1 MDRLGLPAP
10 IATTPRVR
18 FRELRSLWIQV
29 TGTLCNLACTHCLNA
44 SGPRAPWLASLD
56 GDTVRRALADAEAH
70 AVKEIYF
77 TGGEPFLHPE
87 MTAFLE
93 AALAIG
99 PTTVLTNG
107 TLIDGA
113 LAQRLAGL
121 AAASI
126 YSLEIRVSLDGAS
139 AEDNDAV
146 RGAGTFERA
155 MSGLRALTAHD
166 LLPIVTA
173 TDVHRDPT
181 LAARLRDALLAA
193 GFTRPRIKILPL
205 LPAGRASRRGT
216 VPPLTADDLEGFDDE
231 RLMCAGTRVVA
242 ARGVYACPIL
252 AGLSGARLGSTVTAS
267 FGSTP
272 LYHPACR
279 TCWETGLACTN
290 A

>member
-1 MDRLGLPAP
+1 MDRLAVPLP
-10 IATTPRVR
+10 IAPAPRVR

-77 TGGEPFLHPE
+77 TGGEPLLHPE
-87 MTAFLE
+87 LPEFLATALT
-93 AALAIG
+93 IG

-107 TLIDGA
+107 TLIDEA
-113 LAQRLAGL
+113 LAERLAAL
-121 AAASI
+121 AMASI

-139 AEDNDAV
+139 STENDAV
-146 RGAGTFERA
+146 RGAGTFARA
-155 MSGLRALTAHD
+155 MSGIRALGAHG

-173 TDVHRDPT
+173 TDVRHDPT
-181 LAARLRDALLAA
+181 LAARLRATLFGA
-193 GFTRPRIKILPL
+193 GLTRPRIKILPL
-205 LPAGRASRRGT
+205 LPAGRAARRHT
-216 VPPLTADDLEGFDDE
+216 VPLLTVDELDGFDE
-231 RLMCAGTRVVA
+231 HRLMCTETRVVA
-242 ARGVYACPIL
+242 AGGVYACPIL
-252 AGLSGARLGSTVTAS
+252 AGLSGARLGPTLTAS

-272 LYHPACR
+272 LYHQACR